1 MISAISLHA
10 NLDEWCAPLAPKRG
24 SLTLRQTPVVE
35 CCVRSYHVLQL
46 SAAMMS
52 GLASTKGSAATRIA
66 VPIMTILP
74 ARTHNRVMP
83 LTDLQVYVTRG
94 ARYDAR
100 WMDATTTPTLPH
112 APIPGIL
119 LYTTGAGRQAGGREG
134 GACWAAVGGGE
145 GAGPRGSGGKP
156 GIHSHMMAGGS
167 DGGPAAAA
175 ASWTAVLGFSKWGP
189 AHRQQLRPQ
198 MSNKCNSGL

>member
-112 APIPGIL
+112 APRWLEFLEGPPRDKTTWRILVHARTPKRAIPGSVRDL
-119 LYTTGAGRQAGGREG
+119 
-134 GACWAAVGGGE
+134 W
-145 GAGPRGSGGKP
+145 
-156 GIHSHMMAGGS
+156 
-167 DGGPAAAA
+167 
-175 ASWTAVLGFSKWGP
+175 
-189 AHRQQLRPQ
+189 
-198 MSNKCNSGL
+198 